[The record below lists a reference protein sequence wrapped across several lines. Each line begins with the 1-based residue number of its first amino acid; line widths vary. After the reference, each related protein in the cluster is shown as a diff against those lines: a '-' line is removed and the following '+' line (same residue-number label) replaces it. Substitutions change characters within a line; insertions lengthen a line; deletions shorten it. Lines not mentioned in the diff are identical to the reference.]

1 MEQMLIQDWSGLV
14 SKILIIGGNGY
25 IGTRLYEYLS
35 IDEENMQSD
44 KDIDIIDTCWFGKVI
59 EDTIVEDY
67 RNKTSEFFSKY
78 DIIILLAG
86 HSSVKMSE
94 GNLNSCFKNNVTNY
108 IQLLEKLNDK
118 QKFIYAS
125 SSSVYGS
132 VGGRTVNEKYYGFEP
147 YNQYDI
153 SKHTADLY
161 AVKSDLE
168 YYGLRFGTVNGYSPV
183 LRTDV
188 MINAMVNSAL
198 RDGEIKLFIK
208 DTMRPILGLNDLCG
222 AVETIIDHDKDER
235 GLYNLA
241 SFNKTAEQIAHEV
254 GSVMNVPVIEYET
267 DPTNITNTKIQTKTY
282 NFSISTLKFR
292 KTFKFKFKETVES
305 ITESLI
311 NNWDTMKKTDRSEPY
326 YYE

>member
-1 MEQMLIQDWSGLV
+1 MLIQDWSGLV

-25 IGTRLYEYLS
+25 IGTRLYNYL
-35 IDEENMQSD
+35 DFD
-44 KDIDIIDTCWFGKVI
+44 VDVIDTCWFGKVI
-59 EDTIVEDY
+59 EDTIVADY
-67 RNKTSEFFSKY
+67 KTMSKEFYSEY
-78 DIIILLAG
+78 DTIILLAG
-86 HSSVKMSE
+86 HSSVKMAE

-222 AVETIIDHDKDER
+222 AVETIIDNDTDER

-241 SFNKTAEQIAHEV
+241 SFNKTAEQIAYEV
-254 GSVMNVPVIEYET
+254 GDVMNVPVIEYES
-267 DPTNITNTKIQTKTY
+267 DPTNITNTKIQTKAY

-305 ITESLI
+305 ITESLV
-311 NNWDTMKKTDRSEPY
+311 NNWDTMKKTDRSKAFD
-326 YYE
+326 YE

>member
-1 MEQMLIQDWSGLV
+1 MNKV
-14 SKILIIGGNGY
+14 LIIGGNGY

-78 DIIILLAG
+78 DTIILLAG

-161 AVKSDLE
+161 AVKSELQ

-222 AVETIIDHDKDER
+222 AVETIIDYDKDER

-241 SFNKTAEQIAHEV
+241 SFNKTAEQIAYEV

-305 ITESLI
+305 ITESLT
-311 NNWDTMKKTDRSEPY
+311 NNWSSMKKTDRSEAFD
-326 YYE
+326 YE

>member
-1 MEQMLIQDWSGLV
+1 M
-14 SKILIIGGNGY
+14 SKILLIGGNGY
-25 IGTRLYEYLS
+25 IGSRLQEVLNV
-35 IDEENMQSD
+35 DV
-44 KDIDIIDTCWFGKVI
+44 IDTNWFG
-59 EDTIVEDY
+59 DGDLHWSGDY
-67 RNKTSEFFSKY
+67 KDLTSKY
-78 DIIILLAG
+78 YESYDTIILLAG

-94 GNLNSCFKNNVTNY
+94 GNLNSCFNNNVRNF
-108 IQLLEKLNDK
+108 IDLIEKLDK
-118 QKFIYAS
+118 QKLIYAS

-132 VGGRTVNEKYYGFEP
+132 VGGKTVNEKYYGFEP

-161 AVKSDLE
+161 AQKSDVE

-198 RDGEIKLFIK
+198 QNGEIKLFIK

-241 SFNKTAEQIAHEV
+241 SFNKTAEQIAYEV

>member
-1 MEQMLIQDWSGLV
+1 M
-14 SKILIIGGNGY
+14 SKILLIGGNGY
-25 IGTRLYEYLS
+25 IGSKLQEVL
-35 IDEENMQSD
+35 DVD
-44 KDIDIIDTCWFGKVI
+44 VIDTNWFG
-59 EDTIVEDY
+59 DGDLHWSGDY
-67 RNKTSEFFSKY
+67 KDLTSKY
-78 DIIILLAG
+78 YESYDTIILLAG

-94 GNLNSCFKNNVTNY
+94 GNLNSCFNNNVRNF
-108 IQLLEKLNDK
+108 IDLIEKLDK
-118 QKFIYAS
+118 QKLIYAS

-132 VGGRTVNEKYYGFEP
+132 VGGKTVNEKYYGFEP

-161 AVKSDLE
+161 AQKSDVE

-198 RDGEIKLFIK
+198 QNGEIKLFIK

-241 SFNKTAEQIAHEV
+241 SFNKTAEQIAYEV

>member
-1 MEQMLIQDWSGLV
+1 MSN
-14 SKILIIGGNGY
+14 ILIIGGNGY
-25 IGTRLYEYLS
+25 VGTQLYNYLGS
-35 IDEENMQSD
+35 SVNV
-44 KDIDIIDTCWFGKVI
+44 IDTCWFGQSI
-59 EDTIVEDY
+59 EETLVKDYKTMSKEFYSEYDT
-67 RNKTSEFFSKY
+67 
-78 DIIILLAG
+78 IILLAG

-94 GNLNSCFKNNVTNY
+94 AESNSCFNNNVKNF
-108 IQLLEKLNDK
+108 IRLLEKLNDR

-161 AVKSDLE
+161 AVKSELQ

-198 RDGEIKLFIK
+198 RDKEIKLFIK
-208 DTMRPILGLNDLCG
+208 DTMRPILGINDLCRG
-222 AVETIIDHDKDER
+222 VDTIIKCDEDKR

-241 SFNKTAEQIAHEV
+241 SFNKTAEQIAYEV
-254 GSVMNVPVIEYET
+254 SSVMNVPVVEYDT
-267 DPTNITNTKIQTKTY
+267 DLNNVTNVKNQTKTY

-305 ITESLI
+305 ITEGLV
-311 NNWDTMKKTDRSEPY
+311 NNWDTMKKTDRSEAFE
-326 YYE
+326 YE

>member
-1 MEQMLIQDWSGLV
+1 M
-14 SKILIIGGNGY
+14 SKVLIIGGNGY
-25 IGTRLYEYLS
+25 IGTKLHQYLS
-35 IDEENMQSD
+35 IDEENNTTD
-44 KDIDIIDTCWFGKVI
+44 KEIDIIDDCWFTGLNKPI
-59 EDTIVEDY
+59 EGTIIKDY
-67 RNKTSEFFSKY
+67 RDMTKEFYSQY
-78 DIIILLAG
+78 DNIILLAG

-94 GNLNSCFKNNVTNY
+94 AGLSSCFRNNVTNF
-108 IQLLEKLNDK
+108 IELLEKLNDR

-132 VGGRTVNEKYYGFEP
+132 VGGRTVNENYYGFEP

-161 AVKSDLE
+161 AVKSDIE
-168 YYGLRFGTVNGYSPV
+168 YYGLRFGTANGASPI

-198 RDGEIKLFIK
+198 ANGEIKLFIK

-222 AVETIIDHDKDER
+222 AVETIIDDDTDKR

-241 SFNKTAEQIAHEV
+241 SFNKTAEQIAYEV
-254 GSVMNVPVIEYET
+254 SNVINVPVVEYEA

-292 KTFKFKFKETVES
+292 KAFKFKFKETVET
-305 ITESLI
+305 ITQGLI
-311 NNWDTMKKTDRSEPY
+311 DNWDGMTKTDRSEPY
-326 YYE
+326 EYK

>member
-1 MEQMLIQDWSGLV
+1 M
-14 SKILIIGGNGY
+14 SKVLIIGCNGY
-25 IGTRLYEYLS
+25 IGTKLYQYLIS
-35 IDEENMQSD
+35 YQGGTGYLVDV
-44 KDIDIIDTCWFGKVI
+44 IDTCWFGQSI
-59 EDTIVEDY
+59 EETIVKDY
-67 RNKTSEFFSKY
+67 KTMSKEFYSEY
-78 DIIILLAG
+78 ETIILLAG

-198 RDGEIKLFIK
+198 KDGEIKLFIK
-208 DTMRPILGLNDLCG
+208 DTMRPILGIVDLCR
-222 AVETIIDHDKDER
+222 AVRTIIRDGSKNES

-254 GSVMNVPVIEYET
+254 GDVMNVPVIEYET
-267 DPTNITNTKIQTKTY
+267 DPTNITNVKNQTKTY

-311 NNWDTMKKTDRSEPY
+311 NNWDTMKKTDRSKAFN
-326 YYE
+326 YE

>member
-1 MEQMLIQDWSGLV
+1 M
-14 SKILIIGGNGY
+14 SKILLIGGNGY
-25 IGTRLYEYLS
+25 IGSRLQEVLNV
-35 IDEENMQSD
+35 DV
-44 KDIDIIDTCWFGKVI
+44 IDTNWFG
-59 EDTIVEDY
+59 DGDLHWSGDY
-67 RNKTSEFFSKY
+67 KDLTSKY
-78 DIIILLAG
+78 YESYDTIILLAG

-94 GNLNSCFKNNVTNY
+94 GNLNSCFNNNVRNF
-108 IQLLEKLNDK
+108 IDLIEKLDK
-118 QKFIYAS
+118 QKLIYAS

-132 VGGRTVNEKYYGFEP
+132 VGGKTVNEKYYGFEP

-161 AVKSDLE
+161 AQKSDVE

-198 RDGEIKLFIK
+198 QNGEIKLFIK

-241 SFNKTAEQIAHEV
+241 SFNKTAEQIAYEV
-254 GSVMNVPVIEYET
+254 GSVMNVPVIEYES

-292 KTFKFKFKETVES
+292 KTFKCKFKETVES

>member
-1 MEQMLIQDWSGLV
+1 VAVLM
-14 SKILIIGGNGY
+14 SKILLIGGNGY
-25 IGTRLYEYLS
+25 IGSRLQEVLNV
-35 IDEENMQSD
+35 DV
-44 KDIDIIDTCWFGKVI
+44 IDTNWFG
-59 EDTIVEDY
+59 DGDLHWSGDY
-67 RNKTSEFFSKY
+67 KDLTSKY
-78 DIIILLAG
+78 YESYDTIILLAG

-94 GNLNSCFKNNVTNY
+94 GNLNSCFNNNVRNF
-108 IQLLEKLNDK
+108 IDLIEKLDK
-118 QKFIYAS
+118 QKLIYAS

-132 VGGRTVNEKYYGFEP
+132 VGGKTVNEKYYGFEP

-161 AVKSDLE
+161 AQKSDVE

-198 RDGEIKLFIK
+198 QNGEIKLFIK

-241 SFNKTAEQIAHEV
+241 SFNKTAEQIAYEV

>member
-1 MEQMLIQDWSGLV
+1 MDKV
-14 SKILIIGGNGY
+14 LIIGGNGY

-35 IDEENMQSD
+35 IDEENMQTD
-44 KDIDIIDTCWFGKVI
+44 KEIDIIDTCWFGKVI

-78 DIIILLAG
+78 DTIILLAG

-94 GNLNSCFKNNVTNY
+94 ADSNSCFKNNVQNF
-108 IQLLEKLNDK
+108 IELLDKLTT

-168 YYGLRFGTVNGYSPV
+168 YYGLRFGTANGYSPV

-222 AVETIIDHDKDER
+222 AVEIIIDNDTDER

-241 SFNKTAEQIAHEV
+241 SFNKTAEQIAYEV
-254 GSVMNVPVIEYET
+254 GDVMIVPVIEYET

-292 KTFKFKFKETVES
+292 KAFKFKFKETVES
-305 ITESLI
+305 ITQGLI
-311 NNWDTMKKTDRSEPY
+311 DNWDSMKKTDRSQPY
-326 YYE
+326 EYK

>member
-1 MEQMLIQDWSGLV
+1 MNKV
-14 SKILIIGGNGY
+14 LIIGGNGY
-25 IGTRLYEYLS
+25 IGTRLYGYLS

-44 KDIDIIDTCWFGKVI
+44 KDIDIIDTCWFGKII

-67 RNKTSEFFSKY
+67 RNMSKDFYSEY
-78 DIIILLAG
+78 DTIILLAG

-94 GNLNSCFKNNVTNY
+94 ADSNSCFKNNVQNF
-108 IQLLEKLNDK
+108 IDLLDKLTT

-168 YYGLRFGTVNGYSPV
+168 YYGLRFGTANGYSPV

-208 DTMRPILGLNDLCG
+208 DTMRPILGLNDLCE
-222 AVETIIDHDKDER
+222 AVETIIDNDTDES

-241 SFNKTAEQIAHEV
+241 SFNKTAEQIAYEV
-254 GSVMNVPVIEYET
+254 SSVVGVPVVEYEA

-305 ITESLI
+305 ITQGLI
-311 NNWDTMKKTDRSEPY
+311 DNWDSMKKTDRSEAF

>member
-1 MEQMLIQDWSGLV
+1 MNKV
-14 SKILIIGGNGY
+14 LIIGGNGY
-25 IGTRLYEYLS
+25 IGTKLYEYFS
-35 IDEENMQSD
+35 IDDENMQSD

-78 DIIILLAG
+78 DTIILLAG

-168 YYGLRFGTVNGYSPV
+168 YYGLRFGTANGYSPV

-222 AVETIIDHDKDER
+222 AVETIIDCSEDKR

-241 SFNKTAEQIAHEV
+241 SFNKTAEQIAYEV
-254 GSVMNVPVIEYET
+254 GSVMNVPVIEYES
-267 DPTNITNTKIQTKTY
+267 DPSNITNTKIQTKTY

-311 NNWDTMKKTDRSEPY
+311 NNWDMMKKTDRSEPY

>member
-1 MEQMLIQDWSGLV
+1 M
-14 SKILIIGGNGY
+14 SKILLIGGNGY
-25 IGTRLYEYLS
+25 IGSRLQQSLDVDVVDTNWFS
-35 IDEENMQSD
+35 DEGSGED
-44 KDIDIIDTCWFGKVI
+44 FKDLTSKHYDDYDTV
-59 EDTIVEDY
+59 
-67 RNKTSEFFSKY
+67 
-78 DIIILLAG
+78 ILLAG

-94 GNLNSCFKNNVTNY
+94 GNLNSCFNNNVRNF
-108 IQLLEKLNDK
+108 IDLIEKLDG
-118 QKFIYAS
+118 QRLIYAS

-132 VGGRTVNEKYYGFEP
+132 VGGKTVNEKYYGFEP

-161 AVKSDLE
+161 VQKSNVE

-198 RDGEIKLFIK
+198 QNGEIKLFIK

-241 SFNKTAEQIAHEV
+241 SFNKTAEQIAYEV

>member
-1 MEQMLIQDWSGLV
+1 M
-14 SKILIIGGNGY
+14 SKVLIIGGNGY
-25 IGTRLYEYLS
+25 IGTKLYQYLIS
-35 IDEENMQSD
+35 YQGGTGYLVDV
-44 KDIDIIDTCWFGKVI
+44 IDTCWFGQSI
-59 EDTIVEDY
+59 EETIVKDY
-67 RNKTSEFFSKY
+67 KTMSKGFYSEY
-78 DIIILLAG
+78 ETIILLAG

-94 GNLNSCFKNNVTNY
+94 ADSNSCFKNNVQNF
-108 IQLLEKLNDK
+108 IDLLDKLTT

-153 SKHTADLY
+153 SKHTSDLY
-161 AVKSDLE
+161 AVKSELQ

-198 RDGEIKLFIK
+198 KDGEIKLFIK
-208 DTMRPILGLNDLCG
+208 DTMRPILGIVDLCR
-222 AVETIIDHDKDER
+222 AVRTIIRYGSKNES

-254 GSVMNVPVIEYET
+254 GDVMNVPVIEYET
-267 DPTNITNTKIQTKTY
+267 DPTNITNVKIQTKVY
-282 NFSISTLKFR
+282 NFSISTQKFR

-305 ITESLI
+305 ITESLT
-311 NNWDTMKKTDRSEPY
+311 NNWSSMKKTDRSEAF

>member
-1 MEQMLIQDWSGLV
+1 M
-14 SKILIIGGNGY
+14 
-25 IGTRLYEYLS
+25 
-35 IDEENMQSD
+35 
-44 KDIDIIDTCWFGKVI
+44 
-59 EDTIVEDY
+59 
-67 RNKTSEFFSKY
+67 
-78 DIIILLAG
+78 
-86 HSSVKMSE
+86 
-94 GNLNSCFKNNVTNY
+94 
-108 IQLLEKLNDK
+108 
-118 QKFIYAS
+118 
-125 SSSVYGS
+125 YGS
-132 VGGRTVNEKYYGFEP
+132 VGGKTVNEKYHGFEP

-153 SKHTADLY
+153 SKHTSDLY

-198 RDGEIKLFIK
+198 QNGEIKLFIK
-208 DTMRPILGLNDLCG
+208 DTMRPILGLNDLCRG
-222 AVETIIDHDKDER
+222 VETIIDCSEDKR

-241 SFNKTAEQIAHEV
+241 SFNKTAEQIAYEV
-254 GSVMNVPVIEYET
+254 GSVMDVPVIEYET
-267 DPTNITNTKIQTKTY
+267 DPTNIINTKIQTKTY
-282 NFSISTLKFR
+282 NFSISTLKFK